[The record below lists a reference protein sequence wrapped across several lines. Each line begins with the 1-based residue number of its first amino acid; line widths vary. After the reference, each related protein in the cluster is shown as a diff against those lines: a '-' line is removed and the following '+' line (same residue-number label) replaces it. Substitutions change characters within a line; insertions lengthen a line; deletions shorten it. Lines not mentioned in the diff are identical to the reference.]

1 MERNF
6 FIFLFLDEKE
16 VSWKSVGKYGW
27 EFITNCVTGIF
38 GLLESGFGYFLGS
51 RLCVCVCVCFTTVCA
66 FGSGCWLDPSVKAM
80 VVVVMVIVG
89 LVGFNEEISRMAV
102 EVRGW
107 AEWWLL
113 KE

>member
-27 EFITNCVTGIF
+27 EFIKNCVTGIF

-51 RLCVCVCVCFTTVCA
+51 RLCVCVCAGVCFTTVCA
-66 FGSGCWLDPSVKAM
+66 CDSGCWLYPSVKAM
-80 VVVVMVIVG
+80 VMVG
-89 LVGFNEEISRMAV
+89 WWGSMRKLVGWQWKSV
-102 EVRGW
+102 VGQSGGC
-107 AEWWLL
+107 
-113 KE
+113 